1 MRPLTFLAALTSV
14 CLITQA
20 ASAQEQKDP
29 ASTEPEILDGMSY
42 GSLSTR
48 SSDRKLIFTF
58 LLGGESRPG
67 YFGSDDN
74 IGIVKASPNLAA
86 LSFGRLELG
95 DEVDAF
101 DDDPNDFPLGVV
113 VSTSFRFISDREA
126 ADYPE
131 LAGLEDLD
139 SALEVGGKFGYV
151 WPSVEV
157 FADVRYGVT
166 GHKSWVGELSSYY
179 VARPADKLVLRVG
192 PRLLFGTDR
201 YADTYFGVSPAESVT
216 SAYPAY
222 SAGGGLVSA
231 GIEVIGTYQL
241 GRQWWLEGRARWDKL
256 QGDAANSPIVSDDE
270 MLTVSLGIRRA
281 FVLDF

>member
-1 MRPLTFLAALTSV
+1 MRPLKFLAALTAT
-14 CLITQA
+14 CLITHA
-20 ASAQEQKDP
+20 AGAQDQETPAQEAAKKV
-29 ASTEPEILDGMSY
+29 DGLTY

-48 SSDRKLIFTF
+48 SSNRKLIFSF

-67 YFGSDDN
+67 YFGSNEN
-74 IGIVKASPNLAA
+74 IGIVKASPNLLA
-86 LSFGRLELG
+86 LSFGKLRLGEEG
-95 DEVDAF
+95 DAF
-101 DDDPNDFPLGVV
+101 DDDPNDFPLGAV

-126 ADYPE
+126 SDYPE

-151 WPSVEV
+151 WPRVEA
-157 FADVRYGVT
+157 FADIRYGVT

-192 PRLLFGTDR
+192 PRLLFGTER
-201 YADTYFGVSPAESVT
+201 YADTYFGVSPAEATT
-216 SAYPAY
+216 SAFPAY

-231 GIEVIGTYQL
+231 GVEVIGTYQL